1 MFFDSHAHLDDSR
14 FDSDR
19 DAVILSLKEKGI
31 DGFINI
37 GSSLETSA
45 FSVSLAEQYPFV
57 YAAVGIHP
65 EAADRVDSALLEKI
79 AALLD
84 HPKCVA
90 LGEIGLDFH
99 YDSPEKEVQLKAF
112 EAQCAMAAEANI
124 PVIIHDREAHQFC
137 FEMVKKYGL
146 HGVFHC
152 FSGSAEMAE
161 ELVKIGFYLSFT
173 GVLTFKNAKK
183 ALLAAEKVPLDRLMI
198 ETDCPYMT
206 PEPYR
211 GERNDPS
218 FVRFVCEKLA
228 QVKGVSLEQAALA
241 TKQNAARLFGLHF

>member
-99 YDSPEKEVQLKAF
+99 YD
-112 EAQCAMAAEANI
+112 
-124 PVIIHDREAHQFC
+124 
-137 FEMVKKYGL
+137 
-146 HGVFHC
+146 
-152 FSGSAEMAE
+152 
-161 ELVKIGFYLSFT
+161 
-173 GVLTFKNAKK
+173 
-183 ALLAAEKVPLDRLMI
+183 
-198 ETDCPYMT
+198 
-206 PEPYR
+206 
-211 GERNDPS
+211 
-218 FVRFVCEKLA
+218 
-228 QVKGVSLEQAALA
+228 
-241 TKQNAARLFGLHF
+241 